1 MKTIIASSI
10 AVLVLV
16 CAPVEAQWAKVPP
29 ARVPLTSD
37 GKPDL
42 SAPPPRLP
50 NGKPDL
56 SGIWRP
62 ENTYAGKPANFAANL
77 QVDNIP
83 YQPWAQAL
91 LEERKTGIH
100 ENEDSSALCLP
111 QGVPRMDAAPGQ
123 WKVVQTS
130 PDFIVILYEA
140 FGILWRQIFLDG
152 REVAED
158 APPSWLGYST
168 GKWDGDTLVVDT
180 KGFNGKFWLDQQGK
194 PITEALHV
202 IERFRRKDFGHMDV
216 EITIDD
222 PKAYTKPWTF
232 MEHVRLL
239 TDMELMEAICNE
251 NNRDLEHLPGG
262 NLR

>member
-1 MKTIIASSI
+1 MTI
-10 AVLVLV
+10 LVLV
-16 CAPVEAQWAKVPP
+16 CAPLEAQWAKVPP
-29 ARVPLTSD
+29 AKLPQASD
-37 GKPDL
+37 
-42 SAPPPRLP
+42 
-50 NGKPDL
+50 GKPDL

-62 ENTYAGKPANFAANL
+62 ENTYGGKPANFAANL

-130 PDFIVILYEA
+130 PDFIVIIYEA

-152 REVAED
+152 RVVAED

-168 GKWDGDTLVVDT
+168 GKCEGDTL
-180 KGFNGKFWLDQQGK
+180 
-194 PITEALHV
+194 
-202 IERFRRKDFGHMDV
+202 IEKNLTPKDA
-216 EITIDD
+216 E
-222 PKAYTKPWTF
+222 
-232 MEHVRLL
+232 
-239 TDMELMEAICNE
+239 
-251 NNRDLEHLPGG
+251 
-262 NLR
+262 